1 MEKKKKIEVY
11 DRKIVYAG
19 DVVELIEY
27 KRPIIS
33 GYQNKIEKQQREQTQ
48 EVKKENFDRSMRR
61 TRKKIMDYVNCNFD
75 DRSSFLTLTF
85 KENMRDLELD
95 LSSKLQFT

>member
-11 DRKIVYAG
+11 DRKIIYAG

-33 GYQNKIEKQQREQTQ
+33 GYQNKIEKQ
-48 EVKKENFDRSMRR
+48 NA
-61 TRKKIMDYVNCNFD
+61 
-75 DRSSFLTLTF
+75 
-85 KENMRDLELD
+85 
-95 LSSKLQFT
+95 